1 VLPNQ
6 ESKSL
11 RFKGLNL
18 VVAFDTNVVST
29 FQIDY
34 KKTLVVV
41 KVEELA
47 K

>member
-18 VVAFDTNVVST
+18 AIAFDINVVT
-29 FQIDY
+29 AF
-34 KKTLVVV
+34 
-41 KVEELA
+41 
-47 K
+47 